1 MQTEV
6 NIGKITLGFFNRVIL
21 DNVIIKDKNN
31 KDLLT
36 SSRISCK
43 VNLLELAKGVISIG
57 SIQLY
62 GFDIQLYQEEN
73 VQENNFKFLIDA
85 FNKGEKESETPH
97 ININSIL
104 IRRGKLSWHQWNQPQ
119 KQEGFDP
126 NHIVINKITGTLALK
141 ELSKDSI
148 QLNVKKISF
157 EEQSGFALEQL
168 SFKIHGN
175 KKNIALNDFKLVCP
189 NTAIQFSP
197 IFIEID
203 YKNDTINT
211 KETFENLALNG
222 KIEQGTI
229 SPSDFNSFFSP
240 LRKWPLDKHLQF
252 NLAFEGDL
260 DHLNIPQLKL
270 YTPNNDFILDA
281 PTEIRHLMSQDQIQV
296 STKLRN
302 LQVRSTFGQ
311 LIAQILTDDI
321 KNIEPYIKAIDFTKV
336 NGNMSYSPDDI
347 KSNLNIA
354 TGLGELSICGRVENK
369 ENITMSAKSN
379 EIDLSALIGHEKKW
393 GKTSFDIKGDGFIEG
408 NQLKAF
414 GIDGILNKLTYQNY
428 AYKNIT
434 FNTYGNGN
442 EYSAEVEIDDSH
454 LQLTANATTN
464 WKSASKHIHLVAEVE
479 QFRPHTLNLT
489 TKHPNTNFS
498 GDIHVGFTGKNIENL
513 EGELCIENF
522 RMESEK
528 ETYTQSPITFSIEN
542 EDEQKHLLFDSD
554 FMSAEIDGT
563 FNYTS
568 LAGNAQMFMHQYL
581 PNIISAPKIVSKKA
595 DELSVFVN
603 IKDLSILEKVLELP
617 LKMEKPGYV
626 STYFN
631 SENNDLSFNASFPAI
646 AYDQQKVKDVEV
658 IIGQSNDSIE
668 CNVKINKE
676 FGSTPVDIVVN
687 ATGLDDH
694 IKTNINW
701 SNKINDLYKGH
712 VGINT
717 FFTPN
722 ENYSRDISFV
732 IDPSEVTLNDTLW
745 NIHRS
750 QIDITEEHI
759 IVDNFKIENKSH
771 HICVNGQVSDDIND
785 SLHIDLKEINLEY
798 LFDIINFKP
807 VDFGGIAT
815 GKAYAV
821 NLKKNAKI
829 EGDVD
834 VQDFTFN
841 HAHLGDLDIII
852 GWGQE
857 ENAININAHIED
869 PKNNGITDVNGE
881 VRLGAPPRGGLDL
894 MINTQN
900 IDLYFLNK
908 YTKEIFTNMNGR
920 ASGWTRV
927 FGPFKGIN
935 LAGDMF
941 VTKGSTKVNATNVDY
956 YLANDSV
963 ILRPDIIQFKDA
975 YIYDH
980 LGSPGKDE
988 HYAIVNG
995 ALYHNSLKN
1004 LSYDFEINATNILGF
1019 NEKEFGDN
1027 TFCGV
1032 AYATGKIDIEGE
1044 PGKLNINID
1053 AVPEKNTIFSYN
1065 QSSPTAIS
1073 DKQFITYIQKN
1084 DSTTA
1089 QETTKNEVIALTPE
1103 SDMNINFRL
1112 DLNPSATLKI
1122 LMDARTGDY
1131 IALNGNGIIRANYN
1145 NKKSFEMYGTYTV
1158 DHGIYKLSIQDL
1170 IRKDFKFNKG
1180 GTIAFGGDPIKAGLN
1195 LQAIYTVPSVSLNDL
1210 SARSTFNQNN
1220 VRVDCVMNLGGTPEG
1235 PKISFDFDIP
1245 NVNEDEKQMVRSL
1258 ISTEEERNMQVV
1270 YLLGIGRFYTYDYN
1284 NTEQSQSAV
1293 AMKSLLSSTLSGQ
1306 INQMFSTIIGD
1317 NSNWNFG
1324 TNFSTGEIG
1333 WSDMDVEGMLS
1344 GRLLNNRLLIN
1355 GNFGYR
1361 DNPTTTNNFIGDFDL
1376 QWLLNKKG
1384 TFSLKAYSKT
1394 NDRYFTK
1401 SSLTTQ
1407 GVGLAVKKDFNSWKD
1422 ILKLLVPKKM
1432 REKNLNENTANQ

>member
-1 MQTEV
+1 M
-6 NIGKITLGFFNRVIL
+6 K
-21 DNVIIKDKNN
+21 
-31 KDLLT
+31 
-36 SSRISCK
+36 
-43 VNLLELAKGVISIG
+43 
-57 SIQLY
+57 
-62 GFDIQLYQEEN
+62 
-73 VQENNFKFLIDA
+73 
-85 FNKGEKESETPH
+85 
-97 ININSIL
+97 
-104 IRRGKLSWHQWNQPQ
+104 
-119 KQEGFDP
+119 
-126 NHIVINKITGTLALK
+126 
-141 ELSKDSI
+141 
-148 QLNVKKISF
+148 
-157 EEQSGFALEQL
+157 
-168 SFKIHGN
+168 
-175 KKNIALNDFKLVCP
+175 
-189 NTAIQFSP
+189 
-197 IFIEID
+197 
-203 YKNDTINT
+203 
-211 KETFENLALNG
+211 
-222 KIEQGTI
+222 
-229 SPSDFNSFFSP
+229 
-240 LRKWPLDKHLQF
+240 
-252 NLAFEGDL
+252 
-260 DHLNIPQLKL
+260 
-270 YTPNNDFILDA
+270 
-281 PTEIRHLMSQDQIQV
+281 
-296 STKLRN
+296 
-302 LQVRSTFGQ
+302 
-311 LIAQILTDDI
+311 
-321 KNIEPYIKAIDFTKV
+321 
-336 NGNMSYSPDDI
+336 
-347 KSNLNIA
+347 
-354 TGLGELSICGRVENK
+354 
-369 ENITMSAKSN
+369 
-379 EIDLSALIGHEKKW
+379 KKW

-434 FNTYGNGN
+434 FNTFGNGN

-646 AYDQQKVKDVEV
+646 AYDQQKAKDVEV

-722 ENYSRDISFV
+722 ENYGRDISFV

-927 FGPFKGIN
+927 FGPFK
-935 LAGDMF
+935 
-941 VTKGSTKVNATNVDY
+941 
-956 YLANDSV
+956 
-963 ILRPDIIQFKDA
+963 DI
-975 YIYDH
+975 
-980 LGSPGKDE
+980 
-988 HYAIVNG
+988 
-995 ALYHNSLKN
+995 
-1004 LSYDFEINATNILGF
+1004 
-1019 NEKEFGDN
+1019 
-1027 TFCGV
+1027 
-1032 AYATGKIDIEGE
+1032 
-1044 PGKLNINID
+1044 
-1053 AVPEKNTIFSYN
+1053 
-1065 QSSPTAIS
+1065 
-1073 DKQFITYIQKN
+1073 
-1084 DSTTA
+1084 
-1089 QETTKNEVIALTPE
+1089 
-1103 SDMNINFRL
+1103 
-1112 DLNPSATLKI
+1112 
-1122 LMDARTGDY
+1122 
-1131 IALNGNGIIRANYN
+1131 
-1145 NKKSFEMYGTYTV
+1145 
-1158 DHGIYKLSIQDL
+1158 
-1170 IRKDFKFNKG
+1170 
-1180 GTIAFGGDPIKAGLN
+1180 
-1195 LQAIYTVPSVSLNDL
+1195 
-1210 SARSTFNQNN
+1210 
-1220 VRVDCVMNLGGTPEG
+1220 
-1235 PKISFDFDIP
+1235 
-1245 NVNEDEKQMVRSL
+1245 
-1258 ISTEEERNMQVV
+1258 
-1270 YLLGIGRFYTYDYN
+1270 
-1284 NTEQSQSAV
+1284 
-1293 AMKSLLSSTLSGQ
+1293 
-1306 INQMFSTIIGD
+1306 
-1317 NSNWNFG
+1317 
-1324 TNFSTGEIG
+1324 
-1333 WSDMDVEGMLS
+1333 
-1344 GRLLNNRLLIN
+1344 
-1355 GNFGYR
+1355 
-1361 DNPTTTNNFIGDFDL
+1361 
-1376 QWLLNKKG
+1376 
-1384 TFSLKAYSKT
+1384 
-1394 NDRYFTK
+1394 
-1401 SSLTTQ
+1401 
-1407 GVGLAVKKDFNSWKD
+1407 
-1422 ILKLLVPKKM
+1422 
-1432 REKNLNENTANQ
+1432 